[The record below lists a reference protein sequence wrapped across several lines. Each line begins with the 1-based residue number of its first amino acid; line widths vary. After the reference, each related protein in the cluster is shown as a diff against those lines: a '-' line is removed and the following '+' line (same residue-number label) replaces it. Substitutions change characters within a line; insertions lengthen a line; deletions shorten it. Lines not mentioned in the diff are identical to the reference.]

1 MIVIQAGAA
10 ALLLA
15 SGAQA
20 APVEGAAQ
28 ATAAEAPPIAKPA
41 ATIEAPA
48 PAEPGATVAPPPAPA
63 ILLRRDTPIHFMVVN
78 EVTTKTHTPG
88 HRFKLRVDKPVVIEG
103 AIVIPVGAT
112 AWGEVLAASKSGNVG
127 KGGSLEARLL
137 YVESNGLQIPVS
149 GTNNAKGASA
159 GGETALGILAL
170 GPLGLFAKGN
180 NAKIKAGE
188 LMTGFVEQDT
198 EIPRATPAGL

>member
-1 MIVIQAGAA
+1 MTIQAGMA
-10 ALLLA
+10 ALLLV
-15 SGAQA
+15 STAQA
-20 APVEGAAQ
+20 ASVDAGTQGP
-28 ATAAEAPPIAKPA
+28 AAETPTIAAPA
-41 ATIEAPA
+41 AAIEAPA
-48 PAEPGATVAPPPAPA
+48 PAEPDVTAVPPPVPA
-63 ILLRRDTPIHFMVVN
+63 IMLRRDTPVHFMVVN

-88 HRFKLRVDKPVVIEG
+88 HRFKLRVDKPVVIDG
-103 AIVIPVGAT
+103 ATVIPVGAT
-112 AWGEVLAASKSGNVG
+112 AWGEVLAATKSGNVG

-188 LMTGFVEQDT
+188 LMTGFVEQDI
-198 EIPRATPAGL
+198 EIPRAVPAGL

>member
-1 MIVIQAGAA
+1 MASIQAGMA
-10 ALLLA
+10 ALWLVSA
-15 SGAQA
+15 AQGAPTEGPAQA
-20 APVEGAAQ
+20 AEAVATATP
-28 ATAAEAPPIAKPA
+28 TAAEP
-41 ATIEAPA
+41 T
-48 PAEPGATVAPPPAPA
+48 ATVAPPPAPA
-63 ILLRRDTPIHFMVVN
+63 LLLRRDTPIHFMVVN

-88 HRFKLRVDKPVVIEG
+88 HRFKLRVDKPVVIDG
-103 AIVIPVGAT
+103 ATIIPVGAT
-112 AWGEVLAASKSGNVG
+112 AWGEVLAATKSGNVG

-137 YVESNGLQIPVS
+137 YVESNGVRIPVS